1 MRSVRVSHR
10 MHRSATRRTR
20 RRLVTWS
27 VTAIVGVL
35 LAAGA
40 VRTGQGQVIAAAVDR
55 FLLFYAGVFA
65 LLALTAVVVVGL
77 AGTDRNVL
85 TPGGRILGQ
94 TLHRALTVL
103 AVVALATHVVLE
115 VAAGRSRVVDA
126 FVPFEAHSRTLYIG
140 MGTIASDLV
149 LLIVVTSLMRG
160 RFATRW
166 PLAWRIIHV
175 SSYAVWLLS
184 IVHGLLAGRT
194 ARPYVDW
201 SYGACVALVGI
212 ALAIRLATAGRLPG
226 RRPATSR
233 SPGIGGPSLLP
244 VPSGLTVSGWDRPR
258 PRTHA
263 LAGRAPRHALRAI
276 GAPIP
281 RDTR

>member
-20 RRLVTWS
+20 RRLVAWS
-27 VTAIVGVL
+27 AAAMVGAL
-35 LAAGA
+35 LAVGA
-40 VRTGQGQVIAAAVDR
+40 VRTGQGQLIAAAVDR
-55 FLLFYAGVFA
+55 FLLYYAGVFA

-77 AGTDRNVL
+77 AGTDRIVL
-85 TPGGRILGQ
+85 TPGGRIAGQ
-94 TLHRALTVL
+94 TVHRALALV
-103 AVVALATHVVLE
+103 AVIALATHVVLE
-115 VAAGRSRVVDA
+115 IAAGRSHVVDA

-140 MGTIASDLV
+140 LGTVASDIV
-149 LLIVVTSLMRG
+149 LLIAVTSVIRG

-166 PLAWRIIHV
+166 PLAWRLIHV

-201 SYGACVALVGI
+201 SYGACVVLVGI
-212 ALAIRLATAGRLPG
+212 ALAIRLATARRLPG

-233 SPGIGGPSLLP
+233 SPGRAGLSPVP
-244 VPSGLTVSGWDRPR
+244 VPSGLAMPRWDQPR
-258 PRTHA
+258 IHA
-263 LAGRAPRHALRAI
+263 VAGRTPRHALRAI
-276 GAPIP
+276 GAPLP
-281 RDTR
+281 RDTQ